1 MESGKKRKLFYGWI
15 VVACLFLIAMFP
27 MVFLSNFYSYY
38 QVPICTEFGT
48 SYVEFN
54 VSNIASTVA
63 GMCFSLFAA
72 SKITKGNT
80 RVFMFVGGV
89 VAALAILAQSY
100 ITSLWQLYV
109 TFFVANFAF
118 SAMTY
123 VPINFII
130 SRWFVDKKALV
141 TSIVFTGS
149 GLGGMLFSGIAA
161 GIIADMGWRAGFRV
175 TSLIVAVTAVVVL
188 LLVRKTPEEM
198 GLEPYRK
205 EGAADVQKQQA
216 ASQAPSW
223 AGLSKGEAV
232 KTASFWL
239 YALCLICCGIAAA
252 GIATQVPTYLIENGI
267 DYAPVFAV
275 FSGAGIVGKLV
286 IGPIIDKVGISKG
299 SILTAV
305 IAVVSL
311 VFLAMVPASG
321 AWASYAAM
329 AILPFGAAIT
339 SLAPPLLTGMCFGHK
354 DFGGIYGLGN
364 TFFMAGCMVGPMLT
378 SGIRTAVGSYQ
389 TAWYVCMAVYALI
402 AIGAVLAV
410 SSAKKLRTVH

>member
-1 MESGKKRKLFYGWI
+1 
-15 VVACLFLIAMFP
+15 
-27 MVFLSNFYSYY
+27 
-38 QVPICTEFGT
+38 
-48 SYVEFN
+48 
-54 VSNIASTVA
+54 
-63 GMCFSLFAA
+63 
-72 SKITKGNT
+72 
-80 RVFMFVGGV
+80 
-89 VAALAILAQSY
+89 
-100 ITSLWQLYV
+100 
-109 TFFVANFAF
+109 
-118 SAMTY
+118 
-123 VPINFII
+123 
-130 SRWFVDKKALV
+130 
-141 TSIVFTGS
+141 
-149 GLGGMLFSGIAA
+149 
-161 GIIADMGWRAGFRV
+161 MG
-175 TSLIVAVTAVVVL
+175 
-188 LLVRKTPEEM
+188 
-198 GLEPYRK
+198 
-205 EGAADVQKQQA
+205 KQQA

-232 KTASFWL
+232 KTASLWL
-239 YALCLICCGIAAA
+239 YALCLIWCGIAAA
-252 GIATQVPTYLIENGI
+252 GSATQVPTYLIEDGI

-299 SILTAV
+299 SVLTAV

-354 DFGGIYGLGN
+354 DFGGIYGLGK
-364 TFFMAGCMVGPMLT
+364 TFFMAGCMVGPLLT

>member
-1 MESGKKRKLFYGWI
+1 MESGKKRKLFYGWL

-149 GLGGMLFSGIAA
+149 GLGGMLFSGLAA
-161 GIIADMGWRAGFRV
+161 GIIADMG
-175 TSLIVAVTAVVVL
+175 
-188 LLVRKTPEEM
+188 
-198 GLEPYRK
+198 
-205 EGAADVQKQQA
+205 
-216 ASQAPSW
+216 
-223 AGLSKGEAV
+223 
-232 KTASFWL
+232 
-239 YALCLICCGIAAA
+239 
-252 GIATQVPTYLIENGI
+252 
-267 DYAPVFAV
+267 
-275 FSGAGIVGKLV
+275 
-286 IGPIIDKVGISKG
+286 
-299 SILTAV
+299 
-305 IAVVSL
+305 
-311 VFLAMVPASG
+311 
-321 AWASYAAM
+321 
-329 AILPFGAAIT
+329 
-339 SLAPPLLTGMCFGHK
+339 
-354 DFGGIYGLGN
+354 
-364 TFFMAGCMVGPMLT
+364 
-378 SGIRTAVGSYQ
+378 
-389 TAWYVCMAVYALI
+389 
-402 AIGAVLAV
+402 
-410 SSAKKLRTVH
+410 